1 MMKMTTFTSSS
12 SISRRKFMMAMNS
25 LPPIIIEPDS
35 PTVDNI
41 DHFLAVFYD
50 FMNHELDIDVTRAV
64 LQNLLGKKL
73 DKERMRMLLISIGF
87 LSSSHVLPVLRDL
100 VSDTRDKVDLAEY
113 IVRELLVLTLYL
125 GEVINPEMILTNDER
140 KEEFARKL
148 LKIFKVGIDGETRE
162 ESSAILETI
171 DSVEIHKLTNELE
184 VKIREEIEKI
194 LEAERAAAAAKPS
207 RE

>member
-1 MMKMTTFTSSS
+1 
-12 SISRRKFMMAMNS
+12 MMAMNS

-100 VSDTRDKVDLAEY
+100 VSSTRDKVDLAEY

-148 LKIFKVGIDGETRE
+148 LKVFKVGIDGETRE
-162 ESSAILETI
+162 ESSALLETI